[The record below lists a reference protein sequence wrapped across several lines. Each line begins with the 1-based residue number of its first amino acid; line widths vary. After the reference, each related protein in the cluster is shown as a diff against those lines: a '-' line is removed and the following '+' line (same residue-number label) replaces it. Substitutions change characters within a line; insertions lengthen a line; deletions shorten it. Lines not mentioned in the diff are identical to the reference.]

1 MLRKLMASISAAGG
15 ENSILIAPPADDS
28 MFVQARSIPA
38 AHIVNTTLDEITS
51 IDLTIGGSSNI
62 IVENIAP
69 SQMVAAPDYLFKLP
83 QAHEAPLASNF
94 VSNPVTVNFKTRIS
108 FTLTVNIS
116 SALQSPGAVV
126 LYVFQRGIVT
136 ATETGDLRAV
146 NWVS

>member
-1 MLRKLMASISAAGG
+1 MSSISAASG
-15 ENSILIAPPADDS
+15 ENSILIAPPVDES
-28 MFVQARSIPA
+28 MFIQARSIPA
-38 AHIVNTTLDEITS
+38 AHIVNTTQDEITS
-51 IDLTIGGSSNI
+51 IGLTIGGSSNI
-62 IVENIAP
+62 IVDTIAP
-69 SQMVAAPDYLFKLP
+69 SQVVAAPDYLFKLP
-83 QAHEAPLASNF
+83 QAHKAPLASNF
-94 VSNPVTVNFKTRIS
+94 VSNPVTVNFKACSS